1 MSPSETPK
9 SKSVGDS
16 FNNMNPNGKSLTLVV
31 VGYIVTMVVSVFI
44 IAFAI
49 MNLMDVSNCNT
60 MSQALVVLWIIL
72 AIVFLTSLVLVAVM
86 TRKFFPSPSGCLPF
100 AAVYGIVLL
109 VSYVIMAFCL
119 MVAFNC

>member
-9 SKSVGDS
+9 TKAVADS
-16 FNNMNPNGKSLTLVV
+16 FNNMNPSGKSLTLVV
-31 VGYIVTMVVSVFI
+31 VAYIVTMVVSVFI

-49 MNLMDVSNCNT
+49 MTLMEVSNCNT

-86 TRKFFPSPSGCLPF
+86 TRKFYTSSSGCLPI
-100 AAVYGIVLL
+100 AAVYGAVLL
-109 VSYVIMAFCL
+109 VSYVFMAFCL